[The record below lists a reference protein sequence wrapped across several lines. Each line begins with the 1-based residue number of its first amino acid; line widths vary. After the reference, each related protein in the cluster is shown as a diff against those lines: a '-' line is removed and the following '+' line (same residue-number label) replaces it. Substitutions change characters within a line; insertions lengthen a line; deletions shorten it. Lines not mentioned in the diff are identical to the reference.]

1 MTSPIDLRSDTVT
14 RPSPAM
20 RRAMADAEVG
30 DDVYGEDPTVAELQ
44 REVAAL
50 LGKEAA
56 LYFPSGTM
64 ANQVALR
71 VHTEPGDEVIL
82 EAHGHSYAYE
92 TGALAAL
99 SGVQARPL
107 PGDHGLLA
115 PHDVARAINADNS
128 HFARTRVVV
137 LENTSN
143 RGGGTLYD
151 LERLDGIADVAEAH
165 GLIVHVDGAR
175 LWNAH
180 VALQVPLPRL
190 VSRAATVSVCL
201 SKGLGAPIGS
211 VLAGSRALMTRAHR
225 FRKMFGGGMRQVGII
240 AAAGLY
246 AVRHNIPRLAEDHHN
261 LARLA
266 RGLAE
271 VPGLRCEPERYPTNI
286 AYAEVTRPG
295 LSAPDVVRRLASQG
309 VLANATTPTE
319 LRFVTHLDVNTA
331 AIDEALVRLRRAL
344 QD

>member
-44 REVAAL
+44 RDVAAL

-115 PHDVARAINADNS
+115 PHDVARAMLPAGPGTVDT
-128 HFARTRVVV
+128 FCV
-137 LENTSN
+137 L
-143 RGGGTLYD
+143 GGLRKVAFD
-151 LERLDGIADVAEAH
+151 LGPAI
-165 GLIVHVDGAR
+165 
-175 LWNAH
+175 
-180 VALQVPLPRL
+180 
-190 VSRAATVSVCL
+190 
-201 SKGLGAPIGS
+201 
-211 VLAGSRALMTRAHR
+211 
-225 FRKMFGGGMRQVGII
+225 RQVH
-240 AAAGLY
+240 LP
-246 AVRHNIPRLAEDHHN
+246 V
-261 LARLA
+261 ARVGRVTGNALN
-266 RGLAE
+266 R
-271 VPGLRCEPERYPTNI
+271 PPERRRH
-286 AYAEVTRPG
+286 RP
-295 LSAPDVVRRLASQG
+295 
-309 VLANATTPTE
+309 
-319 LRFVTHLDVNTA
+319 H
-331 AIDEALVRLRRAL
+331 LRRWGGKIP
-344 QD
+344 DP